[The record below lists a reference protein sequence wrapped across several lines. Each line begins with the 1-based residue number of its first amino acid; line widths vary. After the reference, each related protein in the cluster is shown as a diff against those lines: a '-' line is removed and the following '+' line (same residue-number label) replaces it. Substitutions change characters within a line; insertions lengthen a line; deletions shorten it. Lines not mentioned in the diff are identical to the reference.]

1 MQAVL
6 GKSCLYKSWEG
17 CDIDIFVH
25 ESQAPVVRK
34 WLLDQY
40 QVFSGCSST
49 YNHEEFDRNVSHVEH
64 YTNRDDSKFSYANA
78 ISRGR
83 LLRRHELFEG
93 DESRMRSI
101 EVLTCFGESMP
112 FKPFEELGSK
122 KSVVNIDLVV
132 VRQGRDV
139 YNALDVFDLN
149 ICKSCFDGKFFSV
162 PLPLQTFRGYTELTS
177 IVYNVIAKTYLAGII
192 RESRR
197 DIESVVNEMD
207 IYRFKHRY
215 GVVDLDGM
223 KAFVEKLV
231 SVGNVFSH
239 SIIRPIMA
247 GYYSPC
253 VHFVCLVL
261 DIRNHLIGN
270 ALERVRE
277 IGLSAQPRGIVNGIE
292 MFLSSS
298 AQPRL
303 LHNTII
309 RLCFKRYDKYLK
321 RGICIKDLPDKKSW
335 QELSDVLR
343 FLPGFPEIVRG
354 VTWPEEYRF
363 GDRSDSSLTDDDDGD
378 STDSDEEGG
387 AEDDDEDVG
396 EDVDEGDEKEDEDEG
411 GAL

>member
-1 MQAVL
+1 
-6 GKSCLYKSWEG
+6 
-17 CDIDIFVH
+17 
-25 ESQAPVVRK
+25 
-34 WLLDQY
+34 
-40 QVFSGCSST
+40 VFSGCSSA

-78 ISRGR
+78 ISRGK

-93 DESRMRSI
+93 DESRTRSI
-101 EVLTCFGESMP
+101 EVLTCVGESMP
-112 FKPFEELGSK
+112 FKPFKELGSK
-122 KSVVNIDLVV
+122 KSIVNIDLVV

-177 IVYNVIAKTYLAGII
+177 IVDNVIAKTYLAGII

-215 GVVDLDGM
+215 GIGDLDGM

-321 RGICIKDLPDKKSW
+321 RGICIKDLPDQESW

-343 FLPGFPEIVRG
+343 FLPGFHEIVRG
-354 VTWPEEYRF
+354 VSWPEEDFF
-363 GDRSDSSLTDDDDGD
+363 GADISS
-378 STDSDEEGG
+378 DSDEEGG
-387 AEDDDEDVG
+387 VDDEDDEEEG
-396 EDVDEGDEKEDEDEG
+396 EDGVVG